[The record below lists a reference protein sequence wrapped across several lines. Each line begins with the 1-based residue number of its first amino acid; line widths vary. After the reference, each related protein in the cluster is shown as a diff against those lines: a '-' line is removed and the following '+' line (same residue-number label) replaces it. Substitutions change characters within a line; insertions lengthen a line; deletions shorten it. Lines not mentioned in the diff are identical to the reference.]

1 VFSDLFIFYIKVF
14 FMSTFSEPSA
24 EKLEALHNHA
34 KAVVKTVPELLK
46 QLREN
51 RQITPA
57 LLSQQTGLSVRN
69 ILLNERP
76 ETSVSLGFLVVVL
89 EYYQVSLTDF
99 IKEVQDQVALQRF
112 TVPENIKAK
121 RVPHVF

>member
-1 VFSDLFIFYIKVF
+1 
-14 FMSTFSEPSA
+14 MSTFPEPSA
-24 EKLEALHNHA
+24 EQLEALHDHA

-51 RQITPA
+51 RQLTPA

-76 ETSVSLGFLVVVL
+76 ETSVSLGFLIVIL
-89 EYYQVSLTDF
+89 GCYQVSLSDF
-99 IKEVQDQVALQRF
+99 VKEAQDQVALQRF
-112 TVPENIKAK
+112 KVPENIKAK
-121 RVPHVF
+121 RIPHIF